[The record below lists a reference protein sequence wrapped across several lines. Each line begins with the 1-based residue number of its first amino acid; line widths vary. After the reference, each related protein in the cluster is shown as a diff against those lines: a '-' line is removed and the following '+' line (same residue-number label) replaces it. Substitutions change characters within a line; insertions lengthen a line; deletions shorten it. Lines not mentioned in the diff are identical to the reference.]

1 MFRKICILLLATVLT
16 LSSFLMRPLPLKAE
30 EYSDEDGSITTITE
44 LGSDFYEI
52 FPQFRPKEDPGN
64 KPMLRDSGGQSTLGT
79 PYAFIY
85 IDNWRGFDWV
95 AHLTVGDKT
104 VFCIE
109 PMVDFVSGQW
119 YEEDTTK
126 WEELSRQ
133 QQHDIWLANY
143 YGYSYPGHEN
153 PKYYVAT
160 QLLIWQ
166 IVTGKWYAPYEMDE
180 TTPYDISAELAEIE
194 RLKNSP
200 QGRPSFAGSTVKTG
214 LNMPV
219 TLTDTKGVLGNFSM
233 PSPRG
238 LSLSRNGNDLTIT
251 ITSEDHEK
259 DLQFGTMADARSVN
273 IIYGSGGYQ
282 KVIYL
287 ASRSDPTANFSL
299 RVELQYADIN
309 IKKQDKE
316 TGNTPQGDARF
327 SGAEFTVKDASGN
340 VLETVTSSEDSVLTK
355 KYPVGKPLTITET
368 KAPEGYLLKE
378 ESISAPMNENKDR
391 FEVTVEDQVI
401 KGKIEIAK
409 TVEQEREYPAESVI
423 SVPGVGFVFDI
434 YLKSSG
440 ELVTTLTTD
449 EEGRAMS
456 ELLPYGTYEVKERE
470 KEGYVTLKPFDVKIE
485 EDQKVYFYNIY
496 NDGFKADVTIYK
508 TDAET
513 GKRIPAAGVSFKIKD
528 EEGNILSYWIN
539 YPKRIETDTFVT
551 DEEGSVHLPEPL
563 AYGKYYLVEINAPY
577 GYVLS
582 GEEIPLNIDGEATEI
597 FKEFPNK
604 AQKGQIVIE
613 KYGEMLKGFN
623 EEETEYGTLYTPVY
637 EKQYLEDAVFGIYAA
652 EEIRGEEGTLW
663 FEEGELADTV
673 TTSSEKTVTKEL
685 PLGRYFVKEISAPAG
700 FVLDQNEYEVTLEY
714 AGQETEITTKQL
726 GINDE
731 RQKLDLLLQKL
742 FEEEVKDAYKD
753 VLFGVFTE
761 EEFDFGEEE
770 TLPKDSL
777 VALLKIDD
785 KGKIES
791 ADLPAGKYYL
801 KELKTNAAFELNE
814 ETVSFEFAYSEDQSE
829 ATVTVKAGPF
839 LNNKRRID
847 LEVTKV
853 DKDDHSVLL
862 NGAVFEVR
870 DLTAGKELGILV
882 SGKLAFRG
890 TAVGEEYEIADNE
903 EFSGVLRKAKT
914 DAQKEIVLNV
924 PAGTYYL
931 RKCRSEDVTKL
942 IVADG
947 KAVLA
952 DAVYGHEYR
961 FTEIDAPASYD
972 KAAEPK
978 TFRAEGSDKAVYV
991 FENKRTE
998 VPNTGIAE

>member
-1 MFRKICILLLATVLT
+1 MLRKTCRFILAVLLLIG
-16 LSSFLMRPLPLKAE
+16 SFALRPLPAKAE
-30 EYSDEDGSITTITE
+30 EPVDEDGSVTTITE

-52 FPQFRPKEDPGN
+52 FPQFKPKEESSG
-64 KPMLRDSGGQSTLGT
+64 KPMLKLSGGESTLGE

-95 AHLTVGDKT
+95 AHLTVGDKE

-143 YGYSYPGHEN
+143 YGYSYPGHGN

-166 IVTGKWYAPYEMDE
+166 IVTGTWYEPYEMDR
-180 TTPYDISAELAEIE
+180 TTPYDISGELAEIE

-200 QGRPSFAGSTVKTG
+200 QGRPSFAGETVKTG

-219 TLTDTKGVLGNFSM
+219 TLTDSKGVLNNFNM
-233 PSPRG
+233 PSPKG
-238 LSLSRNGNDLTIT
+238 VNLSKNGNDLTIT
-251 ITSEDHEK
+251 ITSEDFDK

-273 IIYGSGGYQ
+273 VIYGSGGYQ

-299 RVELQYADIN
+299 HVDLQYADIH
-309 IKKQDKE
+309 ITKKDKE
-316 TGNTPQGDARF
+316 TGNTPQGDAEF
-327 SGAEFTVKDASGN
+327 KGAQFTVKDVSGN
-340 VLETVTSSEDSVLTK
+340 VLETVTSESESVTTK
-355 KYPVGKPLTITET
+355 KYPVGKPLTVTET
-368 KAPEGYLLKE
+368 KAPMRYLLKE
-378 ESISAPMNENKDR
+378 DAVSVPMNELKDS
-391 FEVTVEDQVI
+391 FAIDVEDQVI

-423 SVPGVGFVFDI
+423 SNPGVNFVFDV

-440 ELVTTLTTD
+440 KLVTTMTTD

-470 KEGYVTLKPFDVKIE
+470 KEGFVTLKPFEVKIE

-496 NDGFKADVTIYK
+496 NDGFKADVTLYK

-528 EEGNILSYWIN
+528 EEGNFLTYWIN
-539 YPKRIETDTFVT
+539 YPKRVETDTFVT

-563 AYGKYYLVEINAPY
+563 SYGKYFLVEINAPY

-604 AQKGQIVIE
+604 AQKGIIEIE
-613 KYGEMLKGFN
+613 KYGEMLKGF
-623 EEETEYGTLYTPVY
+623 EEKKTEYGTLYTPVY
-637 EKQYLEDAVFGIYAA
+637 EKDYLEGAVFGIYAA

-663 FEEGELADTV
+663 YEKGELADTL
-673 TTSSEKTVTKEL
+673 TTSGEKTASKEL
-685 PLGRYFVKEISAPAG
+685 PLGKYVVKELEAPAG
-700 FVLDQNEYEVTLEY
+700 FVLDSKEHEVTLEY
-714 AGQETEITTKQL
+714 AGQEIEVTSAQL
-726 GINDE
+726 GLSNE
-731 RQKLDLLLQKL
+731 RQKLVLQVQKL

-753 VLFGVFTE
+753 VLFGVYNQE
-761 EEFDFGEEE
+761 EILCGEE

-777 VALLKIDD
+777 MALLKIDEN
-785 KGKIES
+785 GRNSEQ
-791 ADLPAGKYYL
+791 ADLPVGKYYL
-801 KELKTNAAFELNE
+801 KELKTNNAFELNE
-814 ETVSFEFAYSEDQSE
+814 ETVSFEFAYSEDPAAE
-829 ATVTVKAGPF
+829 VVIVKTEPVT
-839 LNNKRRID
+839 NNKRRID

-853 DKDDHSVLL
+853 DKDNHDVLL
-862 NGAVFEVR
+862 NGAVFEVK
-870 DLTAGKELGILV
+870 DLTAKKDLGILV
-882 SGKLAFRG
+882 SGKLAYKG
-890 TAVGEEYEIADNE
+890 TKAGEEYEIAGNE
-903 EFSGVLRKAKT
+903 EFSGVLRKVKT
-914 DAQKEIVLNV
+914 DEAKEIILNV
-924 PAGTYYL
+924 SPGTYYL
-931 RKCRSEDVTKL
+931 RKAGSDDCIKL
-942 IVADG
+942 VVAEG
-947 KAVLA
+947 KAILA
-952 DAVYGHEYR
+952 DAIYGHEYE
-961 FTEIDAPASYD
+961 FKEIDAPASYD
-972 KAAEPK
+972 KASEPK
-978 TFRAEGSDKAVYV
+978 VYKAEDKTIYI

-998 VPNTGIAE
+998 VPNTGISE